1 MNCSCCGEVRDPAAM
16 AALACHD
23 DIKVCRVCIGWLRS
37 QAGVPDSTPILPVR
51 DIHEAIDFYQRAG
64 FDGHVYDGGGFA
76 FMERDGESVFDLDH
90 VAHIDPAANRAG
102 CYLIVA
108 DVEHWHAQ
116 LQASGLPVT
125 PLENQPWGMREFT
138 LTDPSGNH
146 VRIGKSTPD
155 S

>member
-1 MNCSCCGEVRDPAAM
+1 M

-51 DIHEAIDFYQRAG
+51 DIDEAVAFYPSAG
-64 FDGHVYDGGGFA
+64 FAGRVYEGGGFA
-76 FMERDGESVFDLDH
+76 FMERNDESVFDLDH
-90 VAHIDPAANRAG
+90 VADVDPAANGAG
-102 CYLIVA
+102 CYLIVP
-108 DVEHWHAQ
+108 DVDAWHAQ

-125 PLENQPWGMREFT
+125 ALEDQPWGMREFT

-146 VRIGKSTPD
+146 VRIGRSSPD
-155 S
+155 G